1 MFFSDFFRKKWKI
14 RFKKAGLSLRFY
26 TEPCPPAL
34 ADRRAI
40 EQILSNLL
48 SNAAR
53 YTNEGGHVD
62 LSLSTEG
69 NRVSLRVKDD
79 GIGIPEHS
87 RERIFERFYRVDAA
101 RSRAVGS
108 TGLGLAIV
116 KHLVSQ
122 MHGDI
127 SVESELEQGSCF
139 TVSLPSA
146 EADNPSH

>member
-1 MFFSDFFRKKWKI
+1 MALSDFLP
-14 RFKKAGLSLRFY
+14 RFEKAGLQLRLHP
-26 TEPCPPAL
+26 EPCPPVL
-34 ADRRAI
+34 ADRRAV

-62 LSLSTEG
+62 LSVSAEAD
-69 NRVSLRVKDD
+69 RVLLRVRDD

-122 MHGDI
+122 MDGEITVD
-127 SVESELEQGSCF
+127 SALERGSCF
-139 TVSLPSA
+139 TVSLPAA
-146 EADNPSH
+146 EVEEPAG